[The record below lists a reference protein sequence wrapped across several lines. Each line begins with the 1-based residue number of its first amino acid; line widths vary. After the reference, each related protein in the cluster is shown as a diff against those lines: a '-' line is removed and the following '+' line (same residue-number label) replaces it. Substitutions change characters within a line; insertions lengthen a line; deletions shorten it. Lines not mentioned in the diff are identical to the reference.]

1 MYSRPSP
8 ETWTGCGARV
18 GKHQAWGLGIPARGV
33 GYTGLDPETG
43 KEGGREKKN
52 KERLALTQQPF
63 WPGTKGDKPCRI
75 CWVTEYPQFCPLGV
89 KTLSRGEGRRFARG
103 LVSIFHI
110 AQVDTLAWRERFCV
124 LEGSHVKTLSG
135 PGVFTPRHAHG
146 VKRAADMRRQGPPI
160 RDLSWRVKQRGEIR

>member
-52 KERLALTQQPF
+52 KERRKREKDIERQQ
-63 WPGTKGDKPCRI
+63 KHR
-75 CWVTEYPQFCPLGV
+75 Q
-89 KTLSRGEGRRFARG
+89 
-103 LVSIFHI
+103 
-110 AQVDTLAWRERFCV
+110 RER
-124 LEGSHVKTLSG
+124 EREKE
-135 PGVFTPRHAHG
+135 R
-146 VKRAADMRRQGPPI
+146 
-160 RDLSWRVKQRGEIR
+160 

>member
-1 MYSRPSP
+1 MTIVIVIVSPAMIVFHSRHP
-8 ETWTGCGARV
+8 
-18 GKHQAWGLGIPARGV
+18 
-33 GYTGLDPETG
+33 
-43 KEGGREKKN
+43 
-52 KERLALTQQPF
+52 
-63 WPGTKGDKPCRI
+63 
-75 CWVTEYPQFCPLGV
+75 
-89 KTLSRGEGRRFARG
+89 RFARG